1 MGDLNGNGVNDI
13 LVGYPFLNS
22 IGGAY
27 LIYMNSDNT
36 VQHTAK
42 FQINR
47 IQTENGTDKI
57 LQDTQERIDAYRK
70 YFNYSNPPNM
80 PTNMFQSH
88 HLTNTDVNGTTRID
102 LGTAVV
108 NFGGSRI
115 IKVFSSINPFL
126 SMVPC

>member
-42 FQINR
+42 FQIDR

-57 LQDTQERIDAYRK
+57 LQDTQERIDTYGK

-80 PTNMFQSH
+80 PTNYVSKSY
-88 HLTNTDVNGTTRID
+88 LTDVNGTIH
-102 LGTAVV
+102 LG
-108 NFGGSRI
+108 F
-115 IKVFSSINPFL
+115 
-126 SMVPC
+126 